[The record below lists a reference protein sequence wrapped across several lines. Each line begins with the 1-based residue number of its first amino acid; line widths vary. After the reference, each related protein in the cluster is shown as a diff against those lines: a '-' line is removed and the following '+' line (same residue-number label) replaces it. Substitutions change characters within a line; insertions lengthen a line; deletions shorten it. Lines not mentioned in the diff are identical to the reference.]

1 MNAPAD
7 GFRVDVMAEADVAL
21 AVDWA
26 AAEGWNPGLSDA
38 ACFRAADPG
47 GFLVGR
53 LDGVPVATISV
64 VRYGTSFAFLGLY
77 IVAPAQRGK
86 GYGLRLWRAGLARAA
101 GRTVG
106 LDGVLA
112 QQANYRK
119 SGFALAYRNIRY
131 QGRGGSTAPPD
142 PRVEPLSARP
152 VDEVIAYDRPFF
164 PDDRTAF
171 LRAWL
176 AQPQAR
182 ALAVVDRGRLAG
194 YGVVRPCRSG
204 WKVGPLFADAPD
216 LAEALAGGLA
226 AYVPA
231 DAPLFLDVPEPNAAA
246 LALAERRGMTVAFE
260 TARMYAGRAPD
271 LPQHRLFGV
280 TSFELG

>member
-182 ALAVVDRGRLAG
+182 ALRRRASVPQRVEGRTALRRRAGPRGGARRRTSGVRTRRRAALPRRARAQRRGARARRAARHDGRVRDGAHVRRPGAG
-194 YGVVRPCRSG
+194 P
-204 WKVGPLFADAPD
+204 
-216 LAEALAGGLA
+216 
-226 AYVPA
+226 
-231 DAPLFLDVPEPNAAA
+231 AAA
-246 LALAERRGMTVAFE
+246 PRHRIRASSRCPR
-260 TARMYAGRAPD
+260 ARWTR
-271 LPQHRLFGV
+271 
-280 TSFELG
+280 